1 MKAKIFT
8 LVNSHKEKSGGYNS
22 SHHSSTSGDSMS
34 TPFIPSDQAQKLINS
49 YTEVARASFDQ
60 MNEISRRAQ
69 SIHHIASTSEMN
81 NLSTSLSD
89 SSSNIPNELNLSD
102 NNSRNINNSI
112 SFEST
117 LPKKHISSQSTSA
130 SQSIETINTS
140 NEYSQNLSDTINL
153 QHSDNG
159 LTVF

>member
-1 MKAKIFT
+1 
-8 LVNSHKEKSGGYNS
+8 
-22 SHHSSTSGDSMS
+22 
-34 TPFIPSDQAQKLINS
+34 
-49 YTEVARASFDQ
+49 

-159 LTVF
+159 LTVFTVGHLTPRQQTSSTPNLLPASNNDNSCIPHIDNTSPQRASNTMRVHRGTFVPAWSVPP